1 MIAQYQG
8 YEVYRNSLTKRFYA
22 MPIGDDDITRKLT
35 ADTAT
40 ELRGA
45 IDTVVSQ
52 HRPNPWELPYATVPS
67 VTRRSIGV
75 AA

>member
-1 MIAQYQG
+1 MIYNG
-8 YEVYRNSLTKRFYA
+8 YECYRNQLTGKFYA
-22 MPIGDDDITRKLT
+22 LPIGDDDMTRKLT

-40 ELRGA
+40 ALRGA

-52 HRPNPWELPYATVPS
+52 HRPNPWEVPYATVSS
-67 VTRRSIGV
+67 VTRCSIGV